1 MCVRKV
7 FLSETNNIFGIDLHK
22 QNFMKMNSEFRIN
35 DKLRRLSDVDFTSSG
50 EVFPSPEDWRD
61 QVIYFLLVDRFN
73 NPDMKGE
80 PFKEEPHEE
89 QRDLGERNRWQG
101 GNLKGVI
108 EKLGY
113 IQDLGATAIWLSP
126 VLKNRT
132 ESDSYHGYAI
142 QNFLDVDPRFGTLED
157 LRSLI
162 QGAHKRGMY
171 VILDIVVNH
180 TGDNWY
186 YKGYEH
192 TRPPYRGWPYEFGD
206 WRKKKPDKPVQW
218 PDDAVW
224 PEEFQNEDWYK
235 RQGEITDWGDPA
247 QYLNG
252 DFFIL
257 KELDTPEP
265 AVCSALIDVYKCLI
279 AKTDAD
285 GFRVDAA
292 KHIETRFFAVFCSA
306 IREYALSVGKKNF
319 FIFGEV
325 VGEDVLMESYIGPNT
340 PSPSRG
346 FFLGL
351 DSVLDFPLF
360 RVLPDVVKGFKSPD
374 ELKRRYRKSRVTLSN
389 HGLASRYYV
398 TFLDNHDQIRRFLH
412 NNPYTDQ
419 VKQGIG
425 YLLTSLG
432 VPCIY
437 YGTEQGFNGGDYR
450 DEQTKREDGFS
461 DAFVRE
467 CMFGGKWGAFKS
479 AGVDCFNQNQE
490 IYRFIRKVADIRKNE
505 PALRYGRQYFREV
518 SEDGVNF
525 AYPSRHPC
533 SLAYSRI
540 LDGDE
545 ILVVLNTDV
554 KNKRSDYV
562 TVDRNLS
569 PPKKKMKNLLDT
581 AAQPLV
587 VGETEGR
594 SHVKVDTPP
603 CGIAILKTF
612 TRADFQLH

>member
-1 MCVRKV
+1 MISKP
-7 FLSETNNIFGIDLHK
+7 
-22 QNFMKMNSEFRIN
+22 
-35 DKLRRLSDVDFTSSG
+35 RRLSDIDFTPSG
-50 EVFPSPEDWRD
+50 KVFPSPEDWRD

-73 NPDMKGE
+73 NPDITGE

-89 QRDLGERNRWQG
+89 QRDLEERKKWQG
-101 GNLKGVI
+101 GNLRGVM

-113 IQDLGATAIWLSP
+113 IQDLGATAIWLIP
-126 VLKNRT
+126 ILKNRT

-142 QNFLDVDPRFGTLED
+142 QNFLDVDPRFGTLEE
-157 LRSLI
+157 LRNLI
-162 QGAHKRGMY
+162 QAAHKRGMY
-171 VILDIVVNH
+171 AILDIVVNH

-186 YKGYEH
+186 YKEYEQAS
-192 TRPPYRGWPYEFGD
+192 PPYRDWPYEFGG
-206 WRKKKPDKPVQW
+206 WRKKNPDRPVQW

-235 RQGEITDWGDPA
+235 RQGQIRDWGDRT

-252 DFFIL
+252 DFFVL
-257 KELDTPEP
+257 KELDTPDP
-265 AVCSALIDVYKCLI
+265 AVRGALIDAYKCLI

-292 KHIETRFFAVFCSA
+292 KHIETRFFAIFCSA
-306 IREYALSVGKKNF
+306 IREYALSIGKKNF

-340 PSPSRG
+340 PSPSG
-346 FFLGL
+346 EFFLGL

-360 RVLPDVVKGFKSPD
+360 HVLPDVIKGFRSPD
-374 ELKRRYRKSRVTLSN
+374 ELRERYGKLRGTLSS
-389 HGLASRYYV
+389 HGLASRYHV
-398 TFLDNHDQIRRFLH
+398 TFLDNHDQTGRFLH
-412 NNPYTDQ
+412 NNPYVDQ

-432 VPCIY
+432 IPCIY

-450 DEQTKREDGFS
+450 DEYTKRKDGVS

-479 AGVDCFNQNQE
+479 VGVDCFDQNHE
-490 IYRFIRKVADIRKNE
+490 IYKFIKKVADIRKNE

-525 AYPSRHPC
+525 AHPSRHPC

-540 LDGDE
+540 LDGNE
-545 ILVVLNTDV
+545 ILVLLNTDV

-562 TVDRNLS
+562 TVDSNLS
-569 PPKKKMKNLLDT
+569 PPGKKMKNLLEKD
-581 AAQPLV
+581 ARLLV
-587 VGETEGR
+587 IGEIRGR
-594 SHVKVDTPP
+594 SFVKVDTSP
-603 CGIAILKTF
+603 CDIVILKTF
-612 TRADFQLH
+612 TRA